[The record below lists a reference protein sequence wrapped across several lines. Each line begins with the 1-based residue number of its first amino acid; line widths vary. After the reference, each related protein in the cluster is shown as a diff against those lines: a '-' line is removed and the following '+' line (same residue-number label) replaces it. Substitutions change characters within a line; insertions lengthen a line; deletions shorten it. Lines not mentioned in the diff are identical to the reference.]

1 MGMTGQRLTIIGE
14 RINPGFKSTKE
25 LFEKDDLGGIQELA
39 RRQAAAGADYLN
51 VNIGSRALYDKA
63 FMKEVI
69 QAIQDVVD
77 LPLSFDFPNV
87 DVQAVCLETY
97 DIEKACGR
105 KPIVNS
111 ISETR
116 WEMLELLSIRPF
128 KVILMA
134 SERLEGGVGR
144 ANKFSAEVAMV
155 AKRMTEK
162 LISRHGLLADDI
174 FVDVSISALSSDTEG
189 LLQMAIDGIKSIG
202 DDPSMRGV
210 HLSGGLSNIVQQLPA
225 KAADGSDLKSQIER
239 AFITLAMPY
248 GFDTVLGTPWKQYE
262 PLAPDSPVLAQ
273 FQQIISARGVDAM
286 RLVRKLY
293 RG

>member
-1 MGMTGQRLTIIGE
+1 MTKSQLTIIGE

-25 LFEKDDLGGIQELA
+25 LFEKEDLTGIGELA
-39 RRQAAAGADYLN
+39 KRQASAGADYLN
-51 VNIGSRALYDKA
+51 VNIGSRALTDKS
-63 FMKEVI
+63 FMKAVI
-69 QAIQDVVD
+69 EAIQEAVD
-77 LPLSFDFPNV
+77 LPLCFDFPNA

-97 DIEKACGR
+97 DIQKALGR
-105 KPIVNS
+105 IPIVNS

-116 WEMLELLSIRPF
+116 WDMLELLAIRPF

-134 SERLEGGVGR
+134 SERLENGVGR
-144 ANKFSAEVAMV
+144 PNKFSTEVAQV

-162 LISRHGLLADDI
+162 LISRHGLSADDI

-189 LLQMAIDGIKSIG
+189 LLQMAIEGIKAISG
-202 DDPSMRGV
+202 DPMMSGV
-210 HLSGGLSNIVQQLPA
+210 HLSGGLSNIVQQLPP

-239 AFITLAMPY
+239 AFLTLAMPY
-248 GFDTVLGTPWKQYE
+248 GFDTVLGTPWKEYE
-262 PLAPDSPVLAQ
+262 PLPPDSLILSQ
-273 FQQIISARGVDAM
+273 FEEIISARGVDAM

>member
-1 MGMTGQRLTIIGE
+1 MTESRLTIIGE
-14 RINPGFKSTKE
+14 RINPGFKSTKD
-25 LFEKDDLGGIQELA
+25 LFEKEDLCGIQELA
-39 RRQAAAGADYLN
+39 RRQALAGADYLN

-63 FMKEVI
+63 FMKTVI
-69 QAIQDVVD
+69 QAIQEVVD
-77 LPLSFDFPNV
+77 LPLCFDFPNL
-87 DVQAVCLETY
+87 DVQATCLEAY
-97 DIEKACGR
+97 DIERALGR

-134 SERLEGGVGR
+134 SERLEDGVGH
-144 ANKFSAEVAMV
+144 ANKFSTEVAHV

-162 LISRHGLLADDI
+162 LISHHGLSAGDI

-189 LLQMAIDGIKSIG
+189 LLQMAIDGIKAIS
-202 DDPSMRGV
+202 DDPAMAGV
-210 HLSGGLSNIVQQLPA
+210 HLSGGLSNIVQQLPS

-239 AFITLAMPY
+239 AFLTLTVPY
-248 GFDTVLGTPWKQYE
+248 GFDTVLGTPWKKYE
-262 PLAPDSPVLAQ
+262 PLPPDSPVLAQ

-286 RLVRKLY
+286 RLVRRLY

>member
-1 MGMTGQRLTIIGE
+1 MTVQGLTIIGE

-25 LFEKDDLGGIQELA
+25 LFENDDLSGIQELA
-39 RRQAAAGADYLN
+39 RRQAVAGADYLN
-51 VNIGSRALYDKA
+51 VNIGSRALRDPA

-77 LPLSFDFPNV
+77 LPLSFDFPNIE
-87 DVQAVCLETY
+87 VQAICLETY
-97 DIEKACGR
+97 DIEKAAGR

-134 SERLEGGVGR
+134 SERVEDGVGR
-144 ANKFSAEVAMV
+144 ANKFSTEVALV

-162 LISRHGLLADDI
+162 LMSGHGLLADDI
-174 FVDVSISALSSDTEG
+174 FVDVSISALASDTEG
-189 LLQMAIDGIKSIG
+189 LLQMAIEGIKAISE
-202 DDPSMRGV
+202 DPSMRGV
-210 HLSGGLSNIVQQLPA
+210 HLSGGLSNIGQQLPA
-225 KAADGSDLKSQIER
+225 KAADGSELKSRIER
-239 AFITLAMPY
+239 AFLTLARPY
-248 GFDTVLGTPWKQYE
+248 GFDTVLGTPWKRYE
-262 PLAPDSPVLAQ
+262 PLSPGDPLLAQ
-273 FQQIISARGVDAM
+273 FERIISARGVDAM

>member
-1 MGMTGQRLTIIGE
+1 MTMSKLTIIGE

-25 LFEKDDLGGIQELA
+25 LFEKEDFAGIQELA
-39 RRQAAAGADYLN
+39 KRQASAGAGYLN
-51 VNIGSRALYDKA
+51 VNVGSRALSDLG

-69 QAIQDVVD
+69 EAIQEVVD

-87 DVQAVCLETY
+87 EVQTVCLETY
-97 DIEKACGR
+97 DIKKSLGR

-116 WEMLELLSIRPF
+116 WNMLDLLSVRPF

-134 SERLEGGVGR
+134 SERLEDGVGR
-144 ANKFSAEVAMV
+144 PNKFSTEVAQV

-162 LISRHGLLADDI
+162 LIGEYGLLPDDI
-174 FVDVSISALSSDTEG
+174 FVDVSISALSSDIEG
-189 LLQMAIDGIKSIG
+189 LLQMAIDGIKAIG
-202 DDPSMRGV
+202 QDQAMSGV

-225 KAADGSDLKSQIER
+225 KAFDGSDLKSQIER
-239 AFITLAMPY
+239 AFLTLAVPY
-248 GFDTVLGTPWKQYE
+248 GFDTVLGTPWKDYA
-262 PLAPDSPVLAQ
+262 PLPPDSPVLAL
-273 FQQIISARGVDAM
+273 FQEIIAARGVDAM

>member
-1 MGMTGQRLTIIGE
+1 MTGQRLTIIGE

-25 LFEKDDLGGIQELA
+25 LFEKDDLSGIQELA

-69 QAIQDVVD
+69 QAIQDVVN

-97 DIEKACGR
+97 DIEKASGR

-116 WEMLELLSIRPF
+116 WDMLELLSIRPF

-134 SERLEGGVGR
+134 SERLEDGVGR
-144 ANKFSAEVAMV
+144 ANKFSAEVALV

-162 LISRHGLLADDI
+162 LISGHGLSADDI

-189 LLQMAIDGIKSIG
+189 LLHMAIEGIKAISN
-202 DDPSMRGV
+202 DPSMRGV